1 MEHIRLS
8 WLDENFQPHSEEM
21 QGFLS
26 RIVQH
31 EVDHL
36 YGKMYIDHI
45 SPLRKQFIR
54 GKLNNIVDGKIR
66 CEYPCRV
73 ARKPKGR

>member
-1 MEHIRLS
+1 
-8 WLDENFQPHSEEM
+8 M